1 MVVIRTIKE
10 IICMIQSMLIII
22 LIIITI
28 KITKKIIITFNCFVL
43 FYHILSHT
51 NSINNLNKL
60 CGNGSNKSIYKG
72 KSNIWKLKSNFV
84 SSDKVVSTSSK
95 RLFDCVVPNG
105 TK

>member
-1 MVVIRTIKE
+1 
-10 IICMIQSMLIII
+10 MIQSMLIII

-95 RLFDCVVPNG
+95 RIFDCVVPNG

>member
-1 MVVIRTIKE
+1 MHNSINANNNFNNNHNKNNE
-10 IICMIQSMLIII
+10 
-22 LIIITI
+22 
-28 KITKKIIITFNCFVL
+28 KDNNNFNCFVL

-60 CGNGSNKSIYKG
+60 CANGSDKSIYKG
-72 KSNIWKLKSNFV
+72 KSNIRKLKSNFV

-95 RLFDCVVPNG
+95 RIFDCVVPNR

>member
-10 IICMIQSMLIII
+10 IICKIQSMLIII

>member
-1 MVVIRTIKE
+1 
-10 IICMIQSMLIII
+10 MIQSMLIII

-84 SSDKVVSTSSK
+84 SSDKVVSTSSE
-95 RLFDCVVPNG
+95 RIFDCIVPNG

>member
-1 MVVIRTIKE
+1 
-10 IICMIQSMLIII
+10 MIQSMLIII